1 MLSRRTLELRPG
13 TRGLPQ
19 PLIASQ
25 TLSDCGQANAL
36 LARARAQADEL
47 LDNAQQAAR
56 TLLQKAHDEFWQ
68 QANVQLAHWQQEHGA
83 LCQAIEIH
91 ASQVVRLA
99 LAQLLDE
106 VPPPARIDA
115 LLRQLLAAQCPP
127 VNATLRCHPQMLAPV
142 RQWLSANPG
151 GAWQLHTDER
161 LDPEALV
168 LVTAQHDLRIDWSRT
183 LKALLAPTPGD
194 GTDAP
199 GTATES

>member
-1 MLSRRTLELRPG
+1 M
-13 TRGLPQ
+13 
-19 PLIASQ
+19 
-25 TLSDCGQANAL
+25 
-36 LARARAQADEL
+36 
-47 LDNAQQAAR
+47 
-56 TLLQKAHDEFWQ
+56 
-68 QANVQLAHWQQEHGA
+68 
-83 LCQAIEIH
+83 CQAIEIH

-127 VNATLRCHPQMLAPV
+127 VNATLHCHPQMLAPV
-142 RQWLSANPG
+142 RQWLNANPG

-161 LDPEALV
+161 LDPQALV